1 MNKQSSR
8 GWVGPVFLLLAAAV
22 LLAVAA
28 RFDLVIDQTVYSPSF
43 PLAVLME
50 AVGWW
55 PLYLPILGLGAL
67 WLNGW
72 GNRVLG
78 LILLAGGSA
87 ALWIPAFSTF
97 HKRGWLQGGSI
108 VMYAC
113 MAATVL
119 VAALWGRI
127 PATRGALRLRL
138 VCGAGVWMMIV
149 VNAAANLLKV
159 IWNRARFD
167 EMLAAGS
174 FDGFTPWYL
183 PFGNG
188 GSSFPSGHT
197 AAACGVL
204 LVLLAMDVFPSLAK
218 HRTAV
223 GVLCTLYIALMA
235 VCRVMIGRHFLSD
248 TVAAALLGWALYAI
262 ARRTGVWKSAL
273 VGLRDRLGAI

>member
-1 MNKQSSR
+1 MNRRSSR
-8 GWVGPVFLLLAAAV
+8 SWAGPVLLLLAAAV

-28 RFDLVIDQTVYSPSF
+28 RFDLVIDQAVYNPASA
-43 PLAVLME
+43 LAILME

-72 GNRVLG
+72 GSRVLG
-78 LILLAGGSA
+78 MILLAGGSA
-87 ALWIPAFSTF
+87 ALWVPAFSTF
-97 HKRGWLQGGSI
+97 RSRGWLEGGSR
-108 VMYAC
+108 VLGCC

-127 PATRGALRLRL
+127 PGTRGALRLRL

-149 VNAAANLLKV
+149 VNAAANLLKIV
-159 IWNRARFD
+159 WDRARFD

-174 FDGFTPWYL
+174 FDAFTPWYL

-204 LVLLAMDVFPSLAK
+204 LLLLAMDVFPSLAK

-223 GVLCTLYIALMA
+223 GALCTLYILLMA
-235 VCRVMIGRHFLSD
+235 VCRVVIGRHFLSD

-262 ARRTGVWKSAL
+262 ARHSGIWKSAL

>member
-8 GWVGPVFLLLAAAV
+8 RWVGSVFLLLAAAV

-43 PLAVLME
+43 PLAILME

-78 LILLAGGSA
+78 LILLVGGSA
-87 ALWIPAFSTF
+87 ALWVPAFSTF
-97 HKRGWLQGGSI
+97 RKRAWLEGGNLVLGCCI
-108 VMYAC
+108 
-113 MAATVL
+113 AATVL
-119 VAALWGRI
+119 VATLWGRI
-127 PATRGALRLRL
+127 PGTRGALRLRL

-223 GVLCTLYIALMA
+223 GVLCTLYIVLMA

-248 TVAAALLGWALYAI
+248 TVAAALMTWALYAI
-262 ARRTGVWKSAL
+262 ARRTGIWKSAL

>member
-1 MNKQSSR
+1 MNQRSSR
-8 GWVGPVFLLLAAAV
+8 GWAGPAVLLLAAAV
-22 LLAVAA
+22 LLAVAS
-28 RFDLVIDQTVYSPSF
+28 RFDLVIDQAVYNPSSA
-43 PLAVLME
+43 LAVLME

-55 PLYLPILGLGAL
+55 PLYLPVLGLGAL
-67 WLNGW
+67 WLNGC

-78 LILLAGGSA
+78 MIFLVGGSA

-97 HKRGWLQGGSI
+97 RQRGWLEGGNLVLGCCI
-108 VMYAC
+108 V
-113 MAATVL
+113 ATVL

-127 PATRGALRLRL
+127 PGTRGALRLRL

-149 VNAAANLLKV
+149 VNVATNLLKM

-204 LVLLAMDVFPSLAK
+204 LLLLAMDVFPSLAK
-218 HRTAV
+218 YRTAV
-223 GVLCTLYIALMA
+223 GTLCTLYILLMA
-235 VCRVMIGRHFLSD
+235 AGRVMIGRHFLSD

-262 ARRTGVWKSAL
+262 ARRTGIWKSAL